1 MMINE
6 LLKAVTLFGL
16 GMGTV
21 FVLLSILIS
30 CVTLLS
36 WLCKKIEPQ
45 QSVSLAQNTN
55 TTSSSATA
63 EIDAVKLAVKSHR
76 NAMGL

>member
-1 MMINE
+1 M
-6 LLKAVTLFGL
+6 LTDQLGQALTLFGL

-30 CVTLLS
+30 CVSVLS
-36 WLCKKIEPQ
+36 WFCKKIEPHT
-45 QSVSLAQNTN
+45 QSQP
-55 TTSSSATA
+55 SSST
-63 EIDAVKLAVKSHR
+63 EEEVKAVELAVKQHR